1 MSNRILTK
9 GLKTG
14 ILSDGAVSFIIRRGL
29 SSLLIVVPELSSRR
43 QRIVDQIKAL
53 LMTVTVTNGFKT
65 DIGSSVFEWK
75 STDFQITDMP
85 GVDVR
90 DPEEQVATRGTNHIY
105 TLTIEIEAKVSA
117 SSSTNQSRE
126 VLADIQTLMGSNQ
139 NLGGLV
145 YKVTPVDNELLDFEK
160 VNNKLGSV
168 LIRFEVEYATKAFQP
183 YT

>member
-1 MSNRILTK
+1 MSNRIITK

-14 ILSDGAVSFIIRRGL
+14 ILGDGGVGFIIRRGL
-29 SSLLIVVPELSSRR
+29 ISLLIVVPELSSRR

-53 LMTVTVTNGFKT
+53 LMTVTTLNGFKS
-65 DIGSSVFEWK
+65 DIGLSVFEWK
-75 STDFQITDMP
+75 STDFQTTDMP

-90 DPEEQVATRGTNHIY
+90 DPEEQVATRGSNHIY

-117 SSSTNQSRE
+117 STSTNQARE

-139 NLGGLV
+139 NLGGLAHLV
-145 YKVTPVDNELLDFEK
+145 KPVDNELLAFEK
-160 VNNKLGSV
+160 GNNKLGSV